1 MHLVSGCTDLIFNI
15 LQIISYYFAEKSFLI
30 EFSSSLINGPKL
42 CPQNDN
48 ILRENKKKLKE
59 LIEKENNN
67 TLIKKNNLVLN
78 SPNKKDGTTIQF
90 ISQKDKISTNNFL
103 KTLNVKN
110 DIQLISL
117 FPQNEFRQYC
127 TCYKEKL
134 KYNFFDYFIP
144 FFIMEKF
151 NHKDIVNTYEN
162 IFKKYLSVEVMIPIF
177 ERLNHT
183 LELGG
188 NDGYYFKLDSFLK
201 KNNQKFSF

>member
-1 MHLVSGCTDLIFNI
+1 M
-15 LQIISYYFAEKSFLI
+15 
-30 EFSSSLINGPKL
+30 
-42 CPQNDN
+42 
-48 ILRENKKKLKE
+48 
-59 LIEKENNN
+59 
-67 TLIKKNNLVLN
+67 
-78 SPNKKDGTTIQF
+78 
-90 ISQKDKISTNNFL
+90 
-103 KTLNVKN
+103 
-110 DIQLISL
+110 

-134 KYNFFDYFIP
+134 KYNFFDYCIP